1 VKGRWGRLVRSVQA
15 ARSDLLDA
23 VGLGLLSTSAFCW
36 STVAGFAAA
45 GVSVLALNWRMEQG
59 ASE

>member
-1 VKGRWGRLVRSVQA
+1 MERFVRAVQA

-23 VGLGLLSTSAFCW
+23 VGLGLLSTSAFLW
-36 STVAGFAAA
+36 SPIAGFAAA
-45 GVSVLALNWRMEQG
+45 GLAVLALNWRMEPD

>member
-1 VKGRWGRLVRSVQA
+1 MKGRWERLVRAVQA

-23 VGLGLLSTSAFCW
+23 VGLGLLSTSAFLW
-36 STVAGFAAA
+36 SPIAGFAAA

>member
-1 VKGRWGRLVRSVQA
+1 VERVIRAVLA
-15 ARSDLLDA
+15 ARSDALDA

-45 GVSVLALNWRMEQG
+45 GVSVLALNWRMEQS